1 MFSKATIRDV
11 ELEGKTV
18 MLRADYNVP
27 IIDGKMGEPYRVEQ
41 SIPTIEYLLKKKAKI
56 VICSH
61 LGRPE
66 GKPNKQ
72 MSLVPVGEFLQ
83 KKLNRP
89 VKFVDQCVGEERDK
103 AIRSMFSQD
112 ILLLENLRFNPGEE
126 DDEADFAK
134 QLSKEID
141 VFVQDAFGVVH
152 RAHASTSA
160 ITKYLPSVAGLLIE
174 KEFENITTTI
184 NSPKK
189 PIMAIVGG
197 AKISDKIDVLKT
209 LIKLTD
215 FVAVG
220 GAMANTFLK
229 AKDVEIGDSLYDE
242 DELDTADKI
251 LDLAEQE
258 AKKRP
263 FVFYLPQ
270 DGVVADQVD
279 KNANTRIVDWEAH
292 VIADIESYPKLPK
305 IKTRSVQKHEKILD
319 IGPFSGAYIAGCMQ
333 FASTVIWNG
342 LLGVT
347 EVQSTHN
354 PVGPFAHGTELIIDG
369 LMGQYG
375 RKPFSLIGGGDTS
388 AYIEQRGLIDS
399 FNHVSTGGGATLE
412 LIAGKKLPG
421 IEALKNK

>member
-18 MLRADYNVP
+18 LLRADYNVP

-61 LGRPE
+61 LGRPK

-72 MSLVPVGEFLQ
+72 MSLVPVGKFLQ

-141 VFVQDAFGVVH
+141 VFIQDAFGVVH

-229 AKDVEIGDSLYDE
+229 AKGVEIGDSLYDE

-279 KNANTRIVDWEAH
+279 KNANTRIVDWDAH

-305 IKTRSVQKHEKILD
+305 IKTRSVQMHEKILD